1 MADILTW
8 VATFAYYL
16 IPFVPLIFL
25 YFLSRS
31 DNSVDKNHDDGFRFE
46 KLNPEFDLKPYQD
59 EKQYKFFGRP
69 RPSELTQSEKEDIL
83 SRSEEILENLEEQ
96 DVIGSIDYD
105 LLAAIVENNVDKE
118 VQRCVIEYLKKQ
130 NILFEYDYSPILN
143 NVQDYS
149 NLLSKMGKMCE
160 GEFQKVSFEDGVLI
174 NGNEEIEISD
184 FLVYIDKRVR
194 SRVTERNFPNK
205 KGSSRMN
212 IPKTVNRFNR
222 ILESYGKEK
231 RFYYD
236 ADPIAND
243 RVNPYYWGTVWFGTE
258 DQIRSIVK
266 ELGLE
271 VELYACRRKYRNY
284 AKIKSTADDE

>member
-25 YFLSRS
+25 YFLSKS
-31 DNSVDKNHDDGFRFE
+31 DNSVEKNHEDGFRFE
-46 KLNPEFDLKPYQD
+46 KLNPEFNLKPYQD

-105 LLAAIVENNVDKE
+105 LLAAIVENNIDKE

-130 NILFEYDYSPILN
+130 NILFEYDYSPILD

-149 NLLSKMGKMCE
+149 NLLCKMGKMCE
-160 GEFQKVSFEDGVLI
+160 GEFQKVSFENGVLI

-184 FLVYIDKRVR
+184 FLVYIDEPPRRKITDGDFSNKR
-194 SRVTERNFPNK
+194 
-205 KGSSRMN
+205 GSAKLH
-212 IPKTVNRFNR
+212 IPKAVDKFNR
-222 ILESYGKEK
+222 VLESYDIEQ

-236 ADPIAND
+236 ADSYPYNRAN
-243 RVNPYYWGTVWFGTE
+243 PCYHGTVWYGTE
-258 DQIRSIVK
+258 KQINSIVE

-271 VELYACRRKYRNY
+271 VELYSRRRKYRKFS
-284 AKIKSTADDE
+284 KIKYPADDE

>member
-8 VATFAYYL
+8 AATFAYYL

-31 DNSVDKNHDDGFRFE
+31 ENSVDKNHDEGFRFE
-46 KLNPEFDLKPYQD
+46 NLNPEFDLNPYQD

-69 RPSELTQSEKEDIL
+69 RPSELPKSEKDDIL
-83 SRSEEILENLEEQ
+83 SGSEEILENLEKQ
-96 DVIGSIDYD
+96 DVIESIDND
-105 LLAAIVENNVDKE
+105 LLAAIVENNTDKE
-118 VQRCVIEYLKKQ
+118 IDRCVIEYLKKQ
-130 NILFEYDYSPILN
+130 NMLFEYDYSPILD

-149 NLLSKMGKMCE
+149 NLLCKMGKMCE
-160 GEFQKVSFEDGVLI
+160 GEFQKVSFENGILI
-174 NGNEEIEISD
+174 NVNEEIEISD

-194 SRVTERNFPNK
+194 SEVTERNLPNK
-205 KGSSRMN
+205 EGSSKMN
-212 IPKTVNRFNR
+212 IPKAVDRFNR
-222 ILESYGKEK
+222 VLESYGKEK

-243 RVNPYYWGTVWFGTE
+243 RVNPYYWGTVWLGTE
-258 DQIRSIVK
+258 ENIRSVVE

-271 VELYACRRKYRNY
+271 VELYARRRKYR
-284 AKIKSTADDE
+284 KSPEIKYPADE